1 MANDGH
7 TFKMNLNFFLKWAAT
22 IITIAGALAVSLKL
36 DPLNIYLLNVGSIL
50 WVIWGWRIREPSII
64 TVNIVILAIYMY
76 GLIVRV

>member
-1 MANDGH
+1 
-7 TFKMNLNFFLKWAAT
+7 MNLNFFLKWAAT